1 MSILTQGAKIIGRNA
16 GKIIK
21 GIKSSGPAIVKGIK
35 SSGVSI
41 GKGLKSGAGL
51 LSRTA
56 SSAGGA
62 ISRGASATGGAV
74 SSAGQTI
81 RNTTSAAGTA
91 IGKGV
96 QKVKNL
102 FKPKAQGVVVVEKVI
117 KKGGPP
123 KKPVLRTR
131 IRQGNS
137 TSDPNLGIK
146 QIEKNV
152 KKALAKKNA
161 VKVVKKVKPQTVKPA
176 VVKPQK
182 GMAYI

>member
-1 MSILTQGAKIIGRNA
+1 MSILTQGAKVIGRNL
-16 GKIIK
+16 GKIVK
-21 GIKSSGPAIVKGIK
+21 GVKQSAPAVIRGIK

-41 GKGLKSGAGL
+41 GKGLKSTSSAGAGL
-51 LSRTA
+51 LSRSAT
-56 SSAGGA
+56 SAG
-62 ISRGASATGGAV
+62 SAV
-74 SSAGQTI
+74 SSAG
-81 RNTTSAAGTA
+81 SAINRGASAVGSA
-91 IGKGV
+91 VGKGV
-96 QKVKNL
+96 QRVKNL
-102 FKPKAQGVVVVEKVI
+102 FKPKAQGVVVEKI
-117 KKGGPP
+117 IQKGGVP

-161 VKVVKKVKPQTVKPA
+161 IPVKKVVKPQTFKSA

-182 GMAYI
+182 NMAYI